1 MKTTQMNKKWYAY
14 KNNAVVSLFPVDGG
28 GNFVVVG
35 ELKRIQYTKDLIKVA
50 ACRCGKMKVLSALH
64 ITAQIK

>member
-1 MKTTQMNKKWYAY
+1 MTKTY
-14 KNNAVVSLFPVDGG
+14 KNNAVVSLLPVDGG

-50 ACRCGKMKVLSALH
+50 ACRCGASEGVKRFKSH
-64 ITAQIK
+64 YGTD